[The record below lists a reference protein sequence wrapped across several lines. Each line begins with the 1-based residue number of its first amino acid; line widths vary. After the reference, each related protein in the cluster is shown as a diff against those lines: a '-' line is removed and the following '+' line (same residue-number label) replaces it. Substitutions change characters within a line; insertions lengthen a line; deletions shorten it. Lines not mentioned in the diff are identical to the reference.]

1 MAVSNAS
8 KRAGTAAAGVGFD
21 GQLRWTGVGE
31 PEECTASH
39 RVRDREWWIAATTNV
54 FYPPARL
61 ICKVRLPTRSLV
73 VWIRQGRPGARARF
87 SLDPG
92 EVRGEQGC
100 DR

>member
-8 KRAGTAAAGVGFD
+8 KRAGTAAAWVGFD